1 MQRIRAMGGLW
12 MPYSFDLV
20 IGEEHKN
27 QGGLILENI
36 EVAADRADQLAIELS
51 IVHPELK
58 AKGCAIRVT
67 SVENAEVYRTPL
79 DPVPSWMMRQHRG

>member
-1 MQRIRAMGGLW
+1 
-12 MPYSFDLV
+12 MPYYSFDLV
-20 IGEEHKN
+20 IGEEYRN

-36 EVAADRADQLAIELS
+36 EVAADRADQLATELS

-67 SVENAEVYRTPL
+67 SAENAEVYRRPL
-79 DPVPSWMMRQHRG
+79 DPIPSWVRRQH